1 MMYRHLVMLSAAV
14 LVTLSQFGFRSKVS
28 LFQKLQG
35 NWTVDKVTYSLP
47 SGDSIAQN
55 QEAQF
60 SFDGGDNPSEQHE
73 GYYQLN
79 GKSKYTFLY
88 QLDGN
93 GAPSAELILAVL
105 SPPGQPLNRL
115 SFFGSQPDFSSIWT
129 VTELPGGIVKLSGQA
144 TLRRGGKEES
154 VPAEIQL
161 KK

>member
-1 MMYRHLVMLSAAV
+1 MMYRPLVTLSAAV
-14 LVTLSQFGFRSKVS
+14 LLTLSQSGFRSKVN

-35 NWTVDKVTYSLP
+35 NWQVDKIMYSLP
-47 SGDSIAQN
+47 AGDSTAQSPA
-55 QEAQF
+55 AQF
-60 SFDGGDNPSEQHE
+60 SFNGGNNPAEQHE

-79 GKSKYTFLY
+79 GKNKYTFLY

-115 SFFGSQPDFSSIWT
+115 SFFGSQPDFSAIWT
-129 VTELPGGIVKLSGQA
+129 VTELPGEIVKLNGQA

-154 VPAEIQL
+154 VPVEIRL